1 MKRKFLCLLLALTM
15 VLGLAATVSAT
26 GTEAVSWT
34 LADGVLTIS
43 GTGPMADYA
52 EGQAPWLG
60 EEVYSLIIE
69 DGVTSI
75 GSNAFRG
82 MTELLDAVIGRG
94 VTVIDKTAFND
105 CPALED
111 VIFRGNDHIIPSGTF
126 SNCTKLS
133 IFRFAGDMPT
143 MENDSLLTGYTGVMD
158 NIITVQYDKSNT
170 TWENRS
176 GDQFAPGVPIE
187 YYAYQNHLGGSGT
200 CGDDLTW
207 QILLTDVSYMS
218 HYLVISGTGPMYDY
232 AEGEAP
238 WLDYIEDN
246 RLTVRGLYILPGVT
260 TIGENAFAGMRVSRT
275 GTPGSVREIGAGAY
289 RNNTNLS
296 SATLSSNIRSVG
308 DYAFSNTDLTSLYFG
323 TKVPELGIGVFKD
336 CAGLVWANLPEG
348 LTHIPDAT
356 FSGCKRLM
364 ETTIPTTVTSIGTDA
379 YAGCSGLRTVNFYG
393 TTRQWEA
400 IEIAEGNEKLLVAEL
415 KGVLSTSGTCGD
427 NARWELSED
436 YTTLTI
442 SGTGAVTSHPWA
454 NAARV
459 VETIIVEEGITSLC
473 DSAFYDFEIVTEVRL
488 PETLTAIGASAFRNN
503 YALPELVL
511 PTGLTK
517 LGDNAFT
524 WCSSLKSMVIPEGIT
539 AIPEHL
545 LSYCEALESVEMSEN
560 VTAIGSSAFIRCIS
574 LSEINIP
581 SGLTALGGDAFAG
594 CNSLHI
600 RFEWPETLPYVGTA
614 LQASGV
620 TEVVLP
626 DTVTTIGAH
635 AFMGCTKLET
645 INIPDSVTSI
655 GERAFETTSSLK
667 SIRIPEG
674 ITTIPFS
681 CFNGSGITEIS
692 LPDSLTT
699 IERYAF
705 QRCANLESVHLPE
718 SVTSIADEVFAYCSS
733 LKEINWP
740 SGVNNIGWHQFNG
753 TALTEFTVPATVTL
767 VESYAFKDCTKLEK
781 LVFESKDTVVTGSQI
796 FENDDLL
803 TIYCWY
809 DSSAQAAAEF
819 SMIPYVLFDAPADL
833 PRYRVLTTIQ
843 GDGTV
848 TATPADSIGFE
859 WVTIDITPASNS
871 VLYDLYL
878 YYYSYE
884 ELELRIEEVDEDT
897 FRLLMPKCDVEIV
910 AVFQNT
916 ETGFIDIKS
925 TDFYYEPVIW
935 AFENGITTGI
945 SDIEFGPSGECLRA
959 QVVTFLWRAEGC
971 PEPET
976 AVNPFVDVKESDFY
990 YKAVLWAVENGITNG
1005 ADATHFNPMGV
1016 CNRAQVVT
1024 FLHRAKNTPAPE
1036 SMELPFTDVP
1046 AESWYAAP
1054 VAWAVEN
1061 GVTKGMSA
1069 TEFAPN
1075 APCNRA
1081 QVVTFLYRAKDIP
1094 KADPIVNYTFELRSN
1109 DPTEEIGYVF
1119 CEGTEFAAGESVI
1132 FYAEPWYG
1140 YLVEFTAE
1148 PDVELELY
1156 YLGACT
1162 YELVMPAHDVV
1173 LTANFVPAPGEA
1185 HFINTTCENGEFFAL
1200 CDFDEDLRDFAK
1212 AGEFVQFYVMPDE
1225 GFTLNPENITM
1236 TVGGEPWEN
1245 WWFLG
1250 ELVEEI
1256 EGTVI
1261 DGIFLFEA
1269 VMPEGDLEV
1278 SITCTPGTEA
1288 ASAQVRVPVS
1298 VN

>member
-1 MKRKFLCLLLALTM
+1 MKRKCLCLLLALTL
-15 VLGLAATVSAT
+15 VLGLAANVSAVGADQVT
-26 GTEAVSWT
+26 WT
-34 LADGVLTIS
+34 VNDGLLTIS

-52 EGQAPWLG
+52 EGQAPWLD

-82 MTELLDAVIGRG
+82 MAELLDAVIGRD
-94 VTVIDKTAFND
+94 VTAIDKTAFND

-126 SNCTKLS
+126 SNCTELS
-133 IFRFAGDMPT
+133 VFRFAGDQPAL
-143 MENDSLLTGYTGVMD
+143 EAGSLATGYDGVMD
-158 NIITVQYDKSNT
+158 DIISVQFNGLNGTWADKKSMQFDPVDPIQYSAYDN
-170 TWENRS
+170 
-176 GDQFAPGVPIE
+176 
-187 YYAYQNHLGGSGT
+187 YAVESGT
-200 CGDDLTW
+200 CGENLTW
-207 QILLTDVSYMS
+207 QILRTNISYQYN
-218 HYLVISGTGPMYDY
+218 YLVISGSGPMYDY

-238 WLDYIEDN
+238 WMPYIKQYY
-246 RLTVRGLYILPGVT
+246 VKALYIVPGVS
-260 TIGENAFAGMRVSRT
+260 TIGENAFAKFGLEFAI
-275 GTPGSVREIGAGAY
+275 TPGSIREIGAGAF
-289 RNNTNLS
+289 RNNPGMPS
-296 SATLSSNIRSVG
+296 FTLSSNIRSVG
-308 DYAFSNTDLTSLYFG
+308 DYAFSNTDLTNLYFG

-336 CAGLVWANLPEG
+336 CAGLVWSNLPEG

-400 IEIAEGNEKLLVAEL
+400 IEIAEGNEKLLSAEL
-415 KGVLSTSGTCGD
+415 KGVLATSGTCGD

-473 DSAFYDFEIVTEVRL
+473 DGAFYGFEIVTEVRL

-503 YALPELVL
+503 YALPALVL
-511 PTGLTK
+511 PAGLTK

-560 VTAIGSSAFIRCIS
+560 VTAIGASAFIRCVS
-574 LSEINIP
+574 LSQINIP

-614 LQASGV
+614 LKASGI

-635 AFMGCTKLET
+635 AFMGCTSLET

-681 CFNGSGITEIS
+681 CFSGSGIAELS

-705 QRCANLESVHLPE
+705 QRCANLESVHLPD
-718 SVTSIADEVFAYCSS
+718 SITSIADEVFSFCSS
-733 LKEINWP
+733 LAEINWP
-740 SGVNNIGWHQFNG
+740 SGVDNIGWHQFNG
-753 TALTEFTVPATVTL
+753 TALTEFTVPATVKL

-781 LVFESKDTVVTGSQI
+781 VTFESRDTVVSGSQI
-796 FENDDLL
+796 FENDPLL

-819 SMIPYVLFDAPADL
+819 NMVPYVLFDAPADL

-871 VLYDLYL
+871 VLYDLFL
-878 YYYSYE
+878 YYYSDE
-884 ELELRIEEVDEDT
+884 ELELRIEAVDEDT

-925 TDFYYEPVIW
+925 ADFFYEPVLW
-935 AFENGITTGI
+935 AVENGVTTGI
-945 SDIEFGPSGECLRA
+945 SDIEFGPNGQCQRA
-959 QVVTFLWRAEGC
+959 QIVTFLWRAAGCPLVEAENPFTDVKETDFYYDAVLWAVENGITTGTSATTFSPFKTCSRAEVVTFLWRAHGKPGSNAE
-971 PEPET
+971 
-976 AVNPFVDVKESDFY
+976 NPFADVKDTDFFHT
-990 YKAVLWAVENGITNG
+990 AVLWAVENGITNG
-1005 ADATHFNPMGV
+1005 MDATHFGSLNV
-1016 CNRAQVVT
+1016 
-1024 FLHRAKNTPAPE
+1024 
-1036 SMELPFTDVP
+1036 
-1046 AESWYAAP
+1046 
-1054 VAWAVEN
+1054 
-1061 GVTKGMSA
+1061 
-1069 TEFAPN
+1069 
-1075 APCNRA
+1075 CNRA
-1081 QVVTFLYRAKDIP
+1081 QVVTFLYRAKDVP
-1094 KADPIVNYTFELRSN
+1094 HAAPDGKYTFELKTN
-1109 DPTEEIGYVF
+1109 DPTEEIGWAF
-1119 CEGTEFAAGESVI
+1119 CEGTEFAAGESVV
-1132 FYAEPWYG
+1132 FYAEPWFG
-1140 YLVEFTAE
+1140 YLVEFEAE
-1148 PDVELELY
+1148 EELELY
-1156 YLGACT
+1156 YLGACS
-1162 YELVMPAHDVV
+1162 YELIMPDHDVT
-1173 LTANFVPAPGEA
+1173 LTVNFVPAEGDA
-1185 HFINTTCENGEFFAL
+1185 HYIRTTCENAEFYAL
-1200 CDFDEDLRDFAK
+1200 CDVDEEFNDIAK
-1212 AGEFVQFYVMPDE
+1212 PGEFVQFYVMANE
-1225 GFTLNPENITM
+1225 GYTLTPENITL
-1236 TVGGEPWEN
+1236 TVGGESWNE

-1250 ELVEEI
+1250 QVSEPDPELEM
-1256 EGTVI
+1256 GS
-1261 DGIFLFEA
+1261 IFVFET
-1269 VMPEGDLEV
+1269 VMPDADLDV
-1278 SITCTPGTEA
+1278 SITCTAGDTA
-1288 ASAQVRVPVS
+1288 AANTFRAPVS
-1298 VN
+1298 VK